1 MTVRPWVAQLQRLSD
16 SRTSPTQADSEP
28 GLLDVLSD
36 FSAADWECLLK
47 ALAWPTPDRNILE
60 QAFALHP
67 DEELLPVV
75 ATALDQLGGSPLRH
89 FGMALDALIRRHQ
102 HTPDPKTSSALL
114 TLVKLT
120 GMLGRG
126 ASPVLLQEL
135 VLDRTR
141 DWVLRDEAAAALCGY
156 DTPYDSTF
164 WDKLDYRRDPFFIPS
179 SLSFRAESDPR
190 RALAFLAEYAPHYD
204 QPGHLEIPTSTAL
217 YRMLAAEGV
226 AATRD
231 VLADASEAARA
242 IVDQVLPNPEFERF
256 GPDLAARLRAA
267 PTSPAQSR
275 EPNQNAA
282 VSAAE
287 SLWAALSP
295 DQQAAWQQLF
305 ELPEF
310 SDWRRIFP
318 NSPVKPASAVIA
330 EASGVSSVRSLES
343 PPGRDAGTY
352 AAKDFGFIH
361 VQGTVPEHDQTG
373 KPLR

>member
-1 MTVRPWVAQLQRLSD
+1 
-16 SRTSPTQADSEP
+16 
-28 GLLDVLSD
+28 
-36 FSAADWECLLK
+36 
-47 ALAWPTPDRNILE
+47 
-60 QAFALHP
+60 
-67 DEELLPVV
+67 
-75 ATALDQLGGSPLRH
+75 
-89 FGMALDALIRRHQ
+89 
-102 HTPDPKTSSALL
+102 
-114 TLVKLT
+114 
-120 GMLGRG
+120 
-126 ASPVLLQEL
+126 
-135 VLDRTR
+135 
-141 DWVLRDEAAAALCGY
+141 
-156 DTPYDSTF
+156 
-164 WDKLDYRRDPFFIPS
+164 
-179 SLSFRAESDPR
+179 
-190 RALAFLAEYAPHYD
+190 
-204 QPGHLEIPTSTAL
+204 L

-231 VLADASEAARA
+231 VLADAPEAARA
-242 IVDQVLPNPEFERF
+242 IVEQVLPNPEFERF

-275 EPNQNAA
+275 EANQNAA